1 MRRIDPIVLD
11 GDVAREDRAA
21 AIVATEAVPIG
32 DLYLRS
38 VRLNEN
44 DGAVRWPGERVEHAK
59 LAAAQK
65 AAELDDEMTDSLR
78 FDRRGVIDQTI
89 TVFRISF

>member
-1 MRRIDPIVLD
+1 MRRLDPIVLN
-11 GDVAREDRAA
+11 GDFTREDRAA
-21 AIVATEAVPIG
+21 AVVATEAVPIG
-32 DLYLRS
+32 DLHFRP

-44 DGAVRWPGERVEHAK
+44 DRTVRWPGERVEHAK

-78 FDRRGVIDQTI
+78 FHRRGVVDQTI